1 MSASGTGPGGDAASE
16 AEVRA
21 YLERLRGAPVE
32 DVIAELASM
41 LVTAAQVKL
50 GRPDGRLLLDVLGA
64 VTTALEGRIDPALT
78 GQLAEALAQLR
89 LAQVQAEGAAG
100 GPTVPMDPVA
110 PAAAGGTPSSASRP
124 APAAPPATGPGAG
137 QGPSQRS
144 RLWVP
149 GG

>member
-41 LVTAAQVKL
+41 LATAAQVKL

-89 LAQVQAEGAAG
+89 LAQVQAEGAG
-100 GPTVPMDPVA
+100 GVQ
-110 PAAAGGTPSSASRP
+110 S
-124 APAAPPATGPGAG
+124 APAAPAAPAAEGGTPPSATRPAPGAPPGPGAG
-137 QGPSQRS
+137 DGPSQRS